1 MAGNKSAKKHIKKTK
16 EVMLGSSANVIN
28 ADNRR
33 NEEEIAEEQSII
45 LAVAAQGSKNA
56 QSPKAIQHVGG
67 ILSESSESNESSLH
81 LSWSED
87 EDVNSAGVPMNA
99 IAELQACAT
108 EIENAVEEIDARCVG
123 KLISSS
129 RVCNVPSNIENIL
142 TCNIVLMSAEY
153 TQNACRNTET
163 TGHEY
168 NQNSESTSEEDQYSN
183 GEKGDVPK
191 HSGEQ
196 KFQQNA
202 EMEGVAEYSKGLGPW
217 MLVPRNI
224 QDRRQMNMQRAGRSS
239 GNQQSYASNKSR
251 IRSTSRG
258 RRAEWIPKKTYQE
271 SSEHGLKEQQSQQF
285 SKEQDE
291 EKK

>member
-56 QSPKAIQHVGG
+56 QSPKAIQHV
-67 ILSESSESNESSLH
+67 
-81 LSWSED
+81 
-87 EDVNSAGVPMNA
+87 
-99 IAELQACAT
+99 
-108 EIENAVEEIDARCVG
+108 R
-123 KLISSS
+123 
-129 RVCNVPSNIENIL
+129 
-142 TCNIVLMSAEY
+142 AEY

-217 MLVPRNI
+217 MLVPR
-224 QDRRQMNMQRAGRSS
+224 
-239 GNQQSYASNKSR
+239 
-251 IRSTSRG
+251 
-258 RRAEWIPKKTYQE
+258 
-271 SSEHGLKEQQSQQF
+271 
-285 SKEQDE
+285 
-291 EKK
+291 